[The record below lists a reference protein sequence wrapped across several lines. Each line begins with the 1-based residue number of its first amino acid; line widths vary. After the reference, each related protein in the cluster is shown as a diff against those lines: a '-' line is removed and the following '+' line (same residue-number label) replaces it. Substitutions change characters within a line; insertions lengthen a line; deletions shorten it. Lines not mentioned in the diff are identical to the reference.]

1 MMGRSEEPRDRD
13 AVDALVVDRYL
24 DALLAAADRHADDA
38 PADAALAPD
47 VRDAARLLRRAL
59 VRVHPSF
66 RFEERL
72 AARLA
77 AFAVAQGRDTGS
89 TEGAGTLLP
98 FVRPDAGSEAA
109 DPWLA
114 AIVAGRADPANES
127 TMPDEPRVAP
137 ARRPLIVGGAL
148 TSAALSIVGVAWF
161 AWRASRASARSMTAP
176 IPGAVHVV
184 HSGRPAAAGLSG
196 GGLGGPA

>member
-1 MMGRSEEPRDRD
+1 V
-13 AVDALVVDRYL
+13 ADRYL
-24 DALLAAADRHADDA
+24 DALLAAGDRRALDT
-38 PADAALAPD
+38 PADPALDAEL
-47 VRDAARLLRRAL
+47 RDTARVLRRSL

-89 TEGAGTLLP
+89 VEGDGTLLP
-98 FVRPDAGSEAA
+98 FVRPDARSEAA

-127 TMPDEPRVAP
+127 TMPDEPRVTS

-184 HSGRPAAAGLSG
+184 HSGRHAVAGLSG
-196 GGLGGPA
+196 SGLGGPA